1 MEPFLARVA
10 AGPTIIGDGALGTS
24 LMARGLRVQ
33 DCLESAVL
41 SRPELIEEIAAGYL
55 AAGSEVLTTD
65 SFGASPLKLDAYGLA
80 GRTEELNRRAVELLR
95 GVAGNRAWIA
105 GSVGPTGR
113 ILTPYGDTEPAEVAA
128 AFERQVGA
136 LAEAGADLII
146 VETMIDLA
154 EARLA
159 VAAAKRLAPAIPV
172 VATMTFDATPRGF
185 FTTMGTTIAQAAAG
199 LADAGADLV
208 GSNCGNGIEAMVAI
222 GLEFSRSTR
231 CRSRSRA
238 TPACRS
244 SPPEC
249 CTGRRRPITS
259 WSMRGRSS
267 SCRSRCSAAAAAPDR
282 TTSARCDVWSTTR
295 QAAPRA
301 DRIHLRCHVSQ
312 SCELSATTSVTMHE

>member
-1 MEPFLARVA
+1 MEPFLTRVA
-10 AGPTIIGDGALGTS
+10 SGRTIVGDGALGTT

-95 GVAGNRAWIA
+95 GVAGDRAWVA

-113 ILTPYGDTEPAEVAA
+113 ILTPYGDTEPGEVEAS
-128 AFERQVGA
+128 FECQIGA
-136 LAEAGADLII
+136 LAEAGAHLII

-159 VAAAKRLAPAIPV
+159 VAAAKRLAPSIPV
-172 VATMTFDATPRGF
+172 VATMTFNATPRGF
-185 FTTMGTTIAQAAAG
+185 FTTMGTTIADAAAG

-231 CRSRSRA
+231 LPIAIQSNAGLPQLAAGVLHWPETPDHLVEHARPLVELPVALLGGCCGTGPDHIRA
-238 TPACRS
+238 LRRLVDAR
-244 SPPEC
+244 
-249 CTGRRRPITS
+249 TGR
-259 WSMRGRSS
+259 G
-267 SCRSRCSAAAAAPDR
+267 SR
-282 TTSARCDVWSTTR
+282 
-295 QAAPRA
+295 
-301 DRIHLRCHVSQ
+301 
-312 SCELSATTSVTMHE
+312 

>member
-1 MEPFLARVA
+1 MEPLLTRVA
-10 AGPTIIGDGALGTS
+10 TGPTIVGDGALGTT

-41 SRPELIEEIAAGYL
+41 SRPELIEEIAAAYL

-80 GRTEELNRRAVELLR
+80 GRTEEINRRAVELLR

-113 ILTPYGDTEPAEVAA
+113 ILTPYGDTDPGEVAA
-128 AFERQVGA
+128 SFERQIGA

-159 VAAAKRLAPAIPV
+159 VAAAKHLAPSLPV

-185 FTTMGTTIAQAAAG
+185 FTTMGTTIAEAAAG
-199 LADAGADLV
+199 LVDAGADLV
-208 GSNCGNGIEAMVAI
+208 GSNCGNGIEAMVRI
-222 GLEFSRSTR
+222 GLEFA
-231 CRSRSRA
+231 RA
-238 TPACRS
+238 TRS
-244 SPPEC
+244 PIAIQSNAGLPQLVDGALRWPETPEHFAEHALPLVQLPVALLGGC
-249 CTGRRRPITS
+249 CGTGPDHIRALRRLVGERAG
-259 WSMRGRSS
+259 RG
-267 SCRSRCSAAAAAPDR
+267 SR
-282 TTSARCDVWSTTR
+282 
-295 QAAPRA
+295 
-301 DRIHLRCHVSQ
+301 
-312 SCELSATTSVTMHE
+312 

>member
-1 MEPFLARVA
+1 MEPFLSRVA
-10 AGPTIIGDGALGTS
+10 SGPTIVGDGALGTS

-41 SRPELIEEIAAGYL
+41 SRPELVGEIAAGYL

-65 SFGASPLKLDAYGLA
+65 SFGASPLKLEAYGLA

-95 GVAGNRAWIA
+95 GVAGQRAWIA

-159 VAAAKRLAPAIPV
+159 VAAAKRLAPALPV

-231 CRSRSRA
+231 LPIAIQSNAGLPQLAAGVLHWPETPELVAEHARPLVELPVALLGGCCGTGPDHIRALRRLVDATQGRASR
-238 TPACRS
+238 
-244 SPPEC
+244 
-249 CTGRRRPITS
+249 
-259 WSMRGRSS
+259 
-267 SCRSRCSAAAAAPDR
+267 
-282 TTSARCDVWSTTR
+282 
-295 QAAPRA
+295 
-301 DRIHLRCHVSQ
+301 
-312 SCELSATTSVTMHE
+312 